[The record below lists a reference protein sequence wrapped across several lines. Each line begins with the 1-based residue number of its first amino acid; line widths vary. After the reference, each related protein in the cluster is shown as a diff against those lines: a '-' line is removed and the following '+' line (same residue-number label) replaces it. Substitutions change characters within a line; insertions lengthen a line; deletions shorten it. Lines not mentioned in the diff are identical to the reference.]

1 MWLAGFGLGV
11 SGFFMHGVALAVG
24 SLTAV
29 QVLQVTQLASWCRC
43 RRGSPTSPSGVRT
56 GWVPPSSPWVSWASS
71 WQCVPGDDTRSGTV
85 WSWTVVVLG
94 SAVVVVMLL
103 LAARRSA
110 VPAAVLGAA
119 AGVVFGVEGATLKVA
134 SDDIAS
140 GVSLATV
147 LGVATWATLAAAVL
161 GVVIQNLALRAGSLA
176 SAQASMTIATPV
188 VSGVIGSLVFGEHLD
203 LERAHRGRRAWP
215 ASPLPSSVSCCCP
228 RSRALAGRER
238 VWRAAPTSV

>member
-1 MWLAGFGLGV
+1 MAPAVLAASLSPGEAAASAALAIVSAFTYTLGLALQQKANLPTVGAGTSRMRTLLRVVSSPVWLAGFGLGV
-11 SGFFMHGVALAVG
+11 SGFFMHGVALAIG

-29 QVLQVTQLASWCRC
+29 QVLQVSQLAFMVPLSAWVAHVTL
-43 RRGSPTSPSGVRT
+43 RRQDWLGAALVAVGLVGLLVAVR
-56 GWVPPSSPWVSWASS
+56 
-71 WQCVPGDDTRSGTV
+71 PGDDTRSGTV
-85 WSWTVVVLG
+85 WSWTAVVLG

-134 SDDIAS
+134 SDDIAG

-161 GVVIQNLALRAGSLA
+161 GVVIQNLALAPA
-176 SAQASMTIATPV
+176 AW
-188 VSGVIGSLVFGEHLD
+188 
-203 LERAHRGRRAWP
+203 RRRRP
-215 ASPLPSSVSCCCP
+215 A
-228 RSRALAGRER
+228 
-238 VWRAAPTSV
+238 